1 MFTSVAD
8 EVWAFDAEWVPDPVA
23 GRLLYHLPETM
34 PDWDVVQEM
43 WRQQGATAA
52 DPRPYLKL
60 LLCRIVSIATVIRR
74 VLPDHSVR
82 VQLVSLPHAVDDAQ
96 ARDEAALLS
105 RFLTALGQRKPQ
117 LVGFNSRAA
126 DLKIFLQRG
135 IVHGLSMPEFCRRP
149 AKPWEGVDYF
159 ARTNDWHVDLLDV
172 ISGWGASVPSLH
184 QLALLSGIPGKMGLN
199 GDEVAA
205 LWRDGE
211 LQRILQYNE
220 CDALT
225 TYLLWL
231 RMAHFAG
238 LFTTEAYGE
247 EQERVRA
254 LLTEK
259 AQSPRYTHLMT
270 YAETWE
276 RLQGRLPQ
284 TTLPGPHT

>member
-1 MFTSVAD
+1 MFKSVAD

-74 VLPDHSVR
+74 VLPDQSVR
-82 VQLVSLPHAVDDAQ
+82 VQLVSLPHEVEHAE

-117 LVGFNSRAA
+117 LVGFNSQAA

-159 ARTNDWHVDLLDV
+159 ARTNDWHIDLLDV
-172 ISGWGASVPSLH
+172 ISGWGPSVPSLH

-199 GDEVAA
+199 GDDVAE

-238 LFTTEAYGE
+238 FFTTEAYGE

-259 AQSPRYTHLMT
+259 AQSPRSTHLIT
-270 YAETWE
+270 YYETWE